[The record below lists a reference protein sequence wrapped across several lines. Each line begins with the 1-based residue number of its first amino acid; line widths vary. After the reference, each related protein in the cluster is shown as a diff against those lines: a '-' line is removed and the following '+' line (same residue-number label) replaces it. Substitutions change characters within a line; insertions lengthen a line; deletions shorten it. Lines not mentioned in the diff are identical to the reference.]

1 MDDSAAKN
9 REGEETKIVD
19 IGEKQGFDTEV
30 ERMHEPLWKA
40 IEANDTEAAT
50 KFLALNDVQEQN
62 LYDAS
67 GQSML
72 HRAVALGSVEMLML
86 LVEKTGTTTDLVNAQ
101 LSTLLHVACRSNH
114 QHIIKFL
121 IGCGIEANA
130 QDEHG

>member
-114 QHIIKFL
+114 
-121 IGCGIEANA
+121 
-130 QDEHG
+130 